1 MTARVLVTGGAGYIG
16 SVIVDQLL
24 ERGFGVV
31 VLDDLSTGHRAAVA
45 SGAIFVQGSVGDG
58 ALVAS
63 LLARERIEAIVH
75 MAAFALVPESVAQPE
90 KYRANNVTAA
100 EVMLDAAARA
110 GVGRFVFSSSC
121 AVYGHPEEIPIRD
134 DADLNPVNPYG
145 ETKRDFERI
154 LSTRARL
161 DGFAAMSLRYFNAA
175 GATEQRGEDHHP
187 ETHLI
192 PNVLGVALG
201 RKPAVDV
208 FGTDYP
214 TADGTAVR
222 DYVHVADIADAHVRA
237 LDVLDGGEGKNVA
250 LNLGTG
256 AGHSVRQVIEAA
268 RRITGRPLESVERPR
283 RPGDPPALVAQASHT
298 VAVLGWRP
306 RRSSLDAILDSAW
319 RWHQA
324 HPHGYR
330 S

>member
-24 ERGFGVV
+24 DRDFDVV

-45 SGAIFVQGSVGDG
+45 TGARFIEGNVGDG

-63 LLARERIEAIVH
+63 LLERERIEAIIH
-75 MAAFALVPESVAQPE
+75 MAAFALVPESVAQPD

-121 AVYGHPEEIPIRD
+121 AVYGHPEGTPIRD
-134 DADLNPVNPYG
+134 DADLKPVNPYG

-154 LSTRARL
+154 LSKRARL

-175 GATEQRGEDHHP
+175 GATERRGEDHHP

-192 PNVLGVALG
+192 PNVLAVALG
-201 RKPAVDV
+201 RRPSVDV

-214 TADGTAVR
+214 TEDGTAVR

-237 LDVLDGGEGKNVA
+237 LNVLDGGEGKNVA

-256 AGHSVRQVIEAA
+256 AGHSVRQVVEAA
-268 RRITGRPLESVERPR
+268 RRITGHPLETVERPR
-283 RPGDPPALVAQASHT
+283 REGDPPELVAQASHT

-306 RRSSLDAILDSAW
+306 RQSSLDEILGSAW
-319 RWHQA
+319 RWHQT

>member
-24 ERGFGVV
+24 ERDFGVV

-45 SGAIFVQGSVGDG
+45 SGAIFVQGNVGDG

-63 LLARERIEAIVH
+63 LLERERIEAIVH

-121 AVYGHPEEIPIRD
+121 AVYGHPAEIPIRD

-154 LSTRARL
+154 LSRRARL

-256 AGHSVRQVIEAA
+256 AGHSVREMIEAA
-268 RRITGRPLESVERPR
+268 RRITGRPLATVERPR

-306 RRSSLDAILDSAW
+306 RRSSLDEILESAW